1 MIKVQ
6 DLRKIFK
13 VHRKQPGFAASV
25 KSLIRR
31 DWIDKVAVTGST
43 FEVNEGEIVG
53 LIGANGAGKT
63 TLVKMLSGIIHPTS
77 GKAEVLGHVP
87 WKREDAFRRQIALI
101 MGQKAQLWWDLPGAD
116 CFELLREIYQ
126 IPPEQYRKT
135 LDKLSEMLQIGDEM
149 NIQLRR
155 LSLGER
161 MKMEL
166 IAALLHSPR
175 VVYLDEPT
183 IGLDITTQRSVRDF
197 LLDYRQKNA
206 PAMILTSHY
215 MEDIERLC
223 ERIIIIREGEIVY
236 DGSLDRVMREYAP
249 YKQLR
254 LNVHRNSTN
263 PLNAASLQEMGK
275 VVECDPGSL
284 CLRVARDKVPEV
296 AAELLRKFS
305 VIDLSIEDP
314 EIGDTIERIMAGK
327 ADETR

>member
-1 MIKVQ
+1 VIKVQ

-77 GKAEVLGHVP
+77 GTAEVLGHVP

-183 IGLDITTQRSVRDF
+183 IGLDITTQRAVRDF

-254 LNVHRNSTN
+254 LNVHRSSTN